1 METALEISTYQ
12 IIVGVIMIIV
22 FMAAIL
28 SKKMSALTALVT
40 IPILGG
46 LAAGFGT
53 ETFVFAMKGI
63 MEVDTTIAMLAF
75 AIAYFGIMLGTG
87 LFDPLTGFVL
97 RLMRGD
103 PLRVLVGTA
112 ILSTLLSLDGDG
124 TTTIMIACAAL
135 LPVYNKL
142 GISRIWLAI
151 FVIMPNGA
159 INLLPWGG
167 PTARLLAV
175 LPVDSNE
182 LLVKLIPLILSG
194 VVCSVVIAFFVGL
207 QERKRL
213 GIVDV
218 AFEEHRRELDVD
230 ELALRRPK
238 LVWFNLVL
246 TIVVLLAII
255 AVGIPG
261 PLVFAFGAAIAL
273 VVNYHDLKLER
284 KAVGSTADALVHVI
298 LMILGAGILLG
309 VLSESGLA
317 AAMADRLISVI
328 PTSWGPAFNFVLA
341 LVSAPA
347 VWIMNNDAFYFGAFP
362 VLAETASQYGFS
374 QMQIAIASLPGQALR
389 GFSPVIPSLYFLA
402 AYVKIEFSDFQ
413 KKIIPFCFICFAVQ
427 LGAAAL
433 VGAF

>member
-1 METALEISTYQ
+1 METAVEISTYQ
-12 IIVGVIMIIV
+12 IIVGVLMIVV

-28 SKKMSALTALVT
+28 SKKVSALTALAT
-40 IPILGG
+40 IPIIGG
-46 LAAGFGT
+46 LVAGFGT

-75 AIAYFGIMLGTG
+75 AIAYFGIMLRTG
-87 LFDPLTGFVL
+87 LFDPLTGLVL
-97 RLMRGD
+97 KLMRGD

-112 ILSTLLSLDGDG
+112 ILSSLLSLDGDG

-135 LPVYNKL
+135 LPVYDKL
-142 GISRIWLAI
+142 GISRIYLAI

-175 LPVDSNE
+175 LPVDPNE
-182 LLVKLIPLILSG
+182 LLLNLIPLILAG
-194 VVCSVVIAFFVGL
+194 VVGAIAIAFFVGL
-207 QERKRL
+207 KERKRL
-213 GIVDV
+213 GIVDIE
-218 AFEEHRRELDVD
+218 FEEHKRELTAD
-230 ELALRRPK
+230 ELELRRPK
-238 LVWFNLVL
+238 LIWFNLVL
-246 TIVVLLAII
+246 TIVVLVAII

-261 PLVFAFGAAIAL
+261 PLVFAFGAAVAL
-273 VVNYHDLKLER
+273 MVNYRDLKLER

-309 VLSESGLA
+309 ILSESGLA
-317 AAMADRLISVI
+317 AAMAERLISVI
-328 PTSWGPAFNFVLA
+328 PTTWGPAFNFVLA

-362 VLAETASQYGFS
+362 VLAETAAQYGFTD
-374 QMQIAIASLPGQALR
+374 MQIAIASLPGQALR
-389 GFSPVIPSLYFLA
+389 GFSPVIPALYFLA
-402 AYVKIEFSDFQ
+402 AYVKIEFSDYQ
-413 KKIIPFCFICFAVQ
+413 KKIIPYCFILFAVQ